1 MFAESFRVS
10 TREELTVDF
19 LELLLSQVTRWTVLV
34 ETLVPL
40 FDFFFAEMCVLLQ
53 EPTILFRQF
62 WSAPIAV
69 SHVSADIC
77 DFYKWD
83 ISWELSVHILGIT
96 KKTCKKNIKY
106 RLIEYFGFYKFDQE
120 ISIRPNH
127 INKIIKI
134 IIFSATASASHRL
147 FKNHL

>member
-62 WSAPIAV
+62 
-69 SHVSADIC
+69 
-77 DFYKWD
+77 
-83 ISWELSVHILGIT
+83 
-96 KKTCKKNIKY
+96 
-106 RLIEYFGFYKFDQE
+106 
-120 ISIRPNH
+120 
-127 INKIIKI
+127 
-134 IIFSATASASHRL
+134 
-147 FKNHL
+147 